1 MDPRAPWQVPAISS
15 RILSDRLALRP
26 PRTTD
31 VPELRRVLRAN
42 SEHLRPWSAAP
53 SPGEDP
59 YSLTSVSRS
68 VLRHRREWK
77 RGQAFVLLVTT
88 RENEDRVIGRIALG
102 GVLLG
107 AFQNAYLGYWIDAEH
122 QGRGLMTEAVRAT
135 TTFAFGTA
143 ALHRVQAA
151 VMPRNEGSLR
161 VLEKSCYRREG
172 VAERYLCIAGRWED
186 HVLFAVTSEEW
197 TQPAKEGSR

>member
-1 MDPRAPWQVPAISS
+1 MNDLRAPWQVPPVST
-15 RILSDRLALRP
+15 RVLTDRLALRP

-59 YSLTSVSRS
+59 CSLTSVSRA

-88 RENEDRVIGRIALG
+88 RENDDRIIGRIALG

-107 AFQNAYLGYWIDAEH
+107 AFRNAYLGYWIDAEH
-122 QGRGLMTEAVRAT
+122 QGR
-135 TTFAFGTA
+135 
-143 ALHRVQAA
+143 
-151 VMPRNEGSLR
+151 
-161 VLEKSCYRREG
+161 
-172 VAERYLCIAGRWED
+172 AGRRRKPAD
-186 HVLFAVTSEEW
+186 FLPDNLQRILVQDFAVLRSSTVGDCVNHAIFHPRSSPRRSGCE
-197 TQPAKEGSR
+197 PS